1 MCNFLIP
8 RMWAPL
14 KKKGN
19 FFSNLR
25 LLDYSSMRAR
35 ISVSSPHCFVTGN
48 WYINF
53 VEWMN
58 APILWRQNH
67 SEFRV
72 KQKGKGKKKER
83 KREREGWKWQYFRSV
98 THSQLFSP
106 PPHTQSVS
114 KSCQTS
120 SFNSFASPCH
130 LLFYCNW
137 LLTGFCPQSYYL
149 LSILLPV
156 SYVRILHKFVRF

>member
-1 MCNFLIP
+1 
-8 RMWAPL
+8 MWAPL
-14 KKKGN
+14 KKTGK

-25 LLDYSSMRAR
+25 LLDTTPWEQEF
-35 ISVSSPHCFVTGN
+35 VSSPHCFITSN

-58 APILWRQNH
+58 IPILWRQNH

-72 KQKGKGKKKER
+72 KQKVKGKKKR
-83 KREREGWKWQYFRSV
+83 KGKEKGRDESGNTLDSV
-98 THSQLFSP
+98 THSGLFSP
-106 PPHTQSVS
+106 TPHIQSVS
-114 KSCQTS
+114 SLNS
-120 SFNSFASPCH
+120 SASPCR

-149 LSILLPV
+149 LSIV
-156 SYVRILHKFVRF
+156 CQCHMREYCTNS